1 MKYWQ
6 KVRVTSWFYEWLT
19 WVVIQQITEYGT
31 PNWLYQVKF
40 GMTESAFDSPLLDE
54 KILELI

>member
-6 KVRVTSWFYEWLT
+6 KVRVTSWFYEGLT
-19 WVVIQQITEYGT
+19 WVVIQEITEYGT

-40 GMTESAFDSPLLDE
+40 WMTESVFDSPLLE
-54 KILELI
+54 KKILELI